1 MDNLI
6 EMFATANANM
16 LNAYQQMQKENR
28 ELKEALTAANAKLAI
43 YEQQVATMQ
52 KMNSIPNGPIRSAP
66 KQNTPEVDSDGYPR
80 IPPLPFETK
89 CDDQE
94 KLNYEAM
101 SPGYGPSSGRPLG
114 SK

>member
-6 EMFATANANM
+6 EMLASANANM
-16 LNAYQQMQKENR
+16 SNAYLQLQKENR
-28 ELKEALTAANAKLAI
+28 ELKEELNAVKAKLAI
-43 YEQQVATMQ
+43 YEQQLATMQ
-52 KMNSIPNGPIRSAP
+52 KMNSIPNGPIRPSP
-66 KQNTPEVDSDGYPR
+66 KQNIPEVDSDGYPR

-101 SPGYGPSSGRPLG
+101 SPGYGPTSVRPLG
-114 SK
+114 SN

>member
-28 ELKEALTAANAKLAI
+28 ALKDELNAAKAKLVI
-43 YEQQVATMQ
+43 YEQQLATMQ
-52 KMNSIPNGPIRSAP
+52 QINTIPNGPIMHSS
-66 KQNTPEVDSDGYPR
+66 KQNTPEVDSEGYPR